1 MPIADTLK
9 SAGNLIKAIGV
20 FLALLPGVA
29 VLVGLVQLP
38 GSMEALVK
46 FLSGALG
53 VTIVLAVLLSSAPIR
68 RMKGI
73 VAAALI
79 LGCALGGA
87 VASTSYMIYAGHHL
101 LPPPDGNGGA
111 IAIPDEPSTE
121 LARLM
126 QPFGDDDYAEALMVS
141 VQRDRIRRLMDRDSS
156 ASISKMVGL
165 LLTGQLLLVF
175 AIALGAWKLA
185 ERDAAATRRAGRNRP
200 PSAEPG
206 T

>member
-1 MPIADTLK
+1 
-9 SAGNLIKAIGV
+9 
-20 FLALLPGVA
+20 
-29 VLVGLVQLP
+29 
-38 GSMEALVK
+38 MEALVK

-87 VASTSYMIYAGHHL
+87 VASTTYMIYGGHHL
-101 LPPPDGNGGA
+101 LPPPDDNGGA

-121 LARLM
+121 LARRM
-126 QPFGDDDYAEALMVS
+126 QPFGYDDYAEALMVS

-185 ERDAAATRRAGRNRP
+185 ERDAAATRRAGR
-200 PSAEPG
+200 
-206 T
+206 